1 MPAAK
6 KKTQEPV
13 VEELQEEVIEEEL
26 TNQQRLEEVVLILK
40 GIDAEKKDRI
50 ELVKNQ
56 VERLQ
61 TQLEAQLASLD
72 KLKETY
78 TEKQKVLAELVEK
91 EAKR

>member
-13 VEELQEEVIEEEL
+13 AEELQEEVIEEEL
-26 TNQQRLEEVVLILK
+26 TNQQRLEEIILILK

-72 KLKETY
+72 KLILRNK
-78 TEKQKVLAELVEK
+78 KSLLS
-91 EAKR
+91 

>member
-13 VEELQEEVIEEEL
+13 AEELQEEVIEEEL
-26 TNQQRLEEVVLILK
+26 TNQQRLEEIILILK

-78 TEKQKVLAELVEK
+78 TEKQKVLAELIEK
-91 EAKR
+91 EAKK

>member
-1 MPAAK
+1 MPTAK
-6 KKTQEPV
+6 KKVQEP

-26 TNQQRLEEVVLILK
+26 TNEQRLEEVIFILK
-40 GIDAEKKDRI
+40 GIDAEKKDRVA
-50 ELVKNQ
+50 LVKNQ

-78 TEKQKVLAELVEK
+78 TEKQKALSELIER
-91 EAKR
+91 EAKK